1 MYRTGDLARWQPDG
15 QLVFAGR
22 ADDQVKI
29 RGFRIEPG
37 EIEAVLADPQVAQAT
52 VTVRED
58 MPGDRRLTGYL
69 VPAGN
74 VDGVGLAVMVREHAA
89 ARLPDYMLPQ
99 VLVVLEQLPLTPNGK
114 IDKAA
119 LPALDQPAGT
129 GREPATVTEE
139 LLCGIFAD
147 ILGVERVG
155 PEDDFFAL
163 GGHSL
168 LAVKL
173 ASQVRAVLGA
183 ELAVR
188 TVFDAP
194 TVAAGIASRVGDR
207 KSVRPPLRPRPRQ
220 EEELPTIFGVVRP
233 AAAVV
238 HGAAGGSVGDLQHAA
253 GAAAGGGPGR
263 GGAGGGAGLRAR
275 HARGAAHGT
284 AGEGGRPWQRSEI
297 EDLGRRLET
306 AQISEEDLPA
316 AVAEVRA
323 SCSTPQTQVPIRARL
338 VAAGPGVHGWC
349 WCCITSRPMA
359 GRSGS

>member
-1 MYRTGDLARWQPDG
+1 
-15 QLVFAGR
+15 
-22 ADDQVKI
+22 
-29 RGFRIEPG
+29 
-37 EIEAVLADPQVAQAT
+37 
-52 VTVRED
+52 

-74 VDGVGLAVMVREHAA
+74 VDGAGLAVMVREHAA

-119 LPALDQPAGT
+119 LPAPDQPAGT
-129 GREPATVTEE
+129 GRAPATVTEE

-194 TVAAGIASRVGDR
+194 TVAGIASRVGDR

-220 EEELPTIFGVVRP
+220 EEESL
-233 AAAVV
+233 
-238 HGAAGGSVGDLQHAA
+238 
-253 GAAAGGGPGR
+253 
-263 GGAGGGAGLRAR
+263 
-275 HARGAAHGT
+275 
-284 AGEGGRPWQRSEI
+284 
-297 EDLGRRLET
+297 
-306 AQISEEDLPA
+306 
-316 AVAEVRA
+316 
-323 SCSTPQTQVPIRARL
+323 
-338 VAAGPGVHGWC
+338 
-349 WCCITSRPMA
+349 
-359 GRSGS
+359 